1 MPQSFASSEQKL
13 ALQVPAFL
21 RPAPEPALGKELPAS
36 DYIGDEHL
44 GIGTGVAVPAVRGL
58 RYPQRLPQGRLELF
72 RQLVDSCLQAIVLM
86 PEGVADQDSRHAGVL
101 FRDREEHGAGLLGLR
116 N

>member
-1 MPQSFASSEQKL
+1 MPQPLASSEHTV
-13 ALQVPAFL
+13 ALKVPAFL

-36 DYIGDEHL
+36 YYIGGEPR

-72 RQLVDSCLQAIVLM
+72 RQLVDSCLQAIVLVH
-86 PEGVADQDSRHAGVL
+86 EGVADQDSRHAGVL
-101 FRDREEHGAGLLGLR
+101 FREREEHGDGLLG
-116 N
+116 